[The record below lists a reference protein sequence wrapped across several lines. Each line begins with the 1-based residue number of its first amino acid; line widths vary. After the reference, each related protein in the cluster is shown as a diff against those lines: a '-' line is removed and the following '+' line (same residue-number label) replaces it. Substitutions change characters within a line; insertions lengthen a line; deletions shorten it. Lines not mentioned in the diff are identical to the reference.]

1 MSQSIEAILGM
12 WSEGPGPLH
21 RKLSDAVRSAAD
33 DGRLPPGER
42 LPSERDLA
50 ARLALS
56 RSTVVTAYDTL
67 RSEGVVESRQGSG
80 TRIRRRPVGHGPAP
94 LVVSPIYRTLID
106 VRDDVISLACAT
118 FPAHPQV
125 AQAAAVQHHVHGP
138 RHMGR
143 QRLELVLLARFA
155 TKLVSAK
162 VSAKALRGCDRDI
175 PVAANGERL
184 GQAAIDSDTVRMA
197 NREQA
202 PLCRESH
209 ATRPALSEVE
219 GLTLDRCAAS

>member
-21 RKLSDAVRSAAD
+21 RKLSDAVRAAVD

-80 TRIRRRPVGHGPAP
+80 TRIRRRPSGTARRPSSSAP
-94 LVVSPIYRTLID
+94 ST
-106 VRDDVISLACAT
+106 
-118 FPAHPQV
+118 
-125 AQAAAVQHHVHGP
+125 
-138 RHMGR
+138 
-143 QRLELVLLARFA
+143 AR
-155 TKLVSAK
+155 
-162 VSAKALRGCDRDI
+162 
-175 PVAANGERL
+175 
-184 GQAAIDSDTVRMA
+184 
-197 NREQA
+197 
-202 PLCRESH
+202 
-209 ATRPALSEVE
+209 
-219 GLTLDRCAAS
+219 